1 MKSILL
7 FLGVTLLTVACSSS
21 EIKDQILTIYAEG
34 ATQIRKADSPKEINE
49 ISYNV
54 AKQIVELSEGPDG
67 ETTLSSSEQ
76 AELQKAQ
83 QEFYQT
89 VESRA
94 RQLTPNAPQSNGPIL
109 RP

>member
-1 MKSILL
+1 MKQILL
-7 FLGVTLLTVACSSS
+7 CLLVTLFTVACTSS
-21 EIKDQILTIYAEG
+21 EVKDKILQIYAEG
-34 ATQIRKADSPKEINE
+34 TAQIRTADTQQEIND
-49 ISYNV
+49 ISYRV
-54 AKQIVELSEGPDG
+54 AKQIVEISESPEGDVN
-67 ETTLSSSEQ
+67 LSSSEQ

-83 QEFYQT
+83 QEFYQN

>member
-1 MKSILL
+1 MKTVLSLL
-7 FLGVTLLTVACSSS
+7 FVTLFTVACTSS
-21 EIKDQILTIYAEG
+21 EVKNKILVIYEEG
-34 ATQIRKADSPKEINE
+34 TTQIRKAETQQEIND
-49 ISYNV
+49 ISYDV
-54 AKQIVELSEGPDG
+54 AKQIVDLSQGPEG
-67 ETTLSSSEQ
+67 EVTLSGSEQ

-109 RP
+109 RH